1 MTSITVASSGKSSIL
16 GRLPAWLWVG
26 IAVYALLLIGGRA
39 LLGDSDTYWQ
49 MAVGQW
55 ILDHQAMPRTDIYSF
70 TRAGEPWTS
79 SSWLV

>member
-1 MTSITVASSGKSSIL
+1 MTSITVASSEKSSIL
-16 GRLPAWLWVG
+16 ARLPAWLWVG

-55 ILDHQAMPRTDIYSF
+55 ILDHQAMPHTDI
-70 TRAGEPWTS
+70 
-79 SSWLV
+79 